1 MSDHPP
7 PSGHTVLVIE
17 DSKVQAKIISKQI
30 LALTSFQTA
39 VARTMEQ
46 ARSLLAA
53 NKDEIFAAVIDL
65 NLPDAP
71 DGEAV
76 DLVLKHGISAV
87 VLTATFNDHIRTQF
101 IEKQVA
107 DYFFKGS
114 IKDMDPMVTS
124 LERLSRN
131 RLIKVLVVDDSR
143 MDRAIMRRLLSIQ
156 RYQVLEAVDGQ
167 DALERFQEHPEIKIV
182 VTDYYMPK
190 MDGFELTK
198 ALREKRKKDSL
209 AIIGVS
215 SAGSGPL
222 TAQFLKNGAN
232 DFLTK
237 PFEVEEFSWRIN
249 RTAEM
254 LEIVSELI
262 ECRENT

>member
-1 MSDHPP
+1 MSNDQPTAD
-7 PSGHTVLVIE
+7 TVLVIE
-17 DSKVQAKIISKQI
+17 DSKVQAKIISKQV
-30 LALTSFQTA
+30 LALTTFQTA
-39 VARTMEQ
+39 VAHSMAE
-46 ARSLLAA
+46 AEELLTRHAG
-53 NKDEIFAAVIDL
+53 IFFAAVIDL

-76 DLVLKHGISAV
+76 DLVLAHKVPAV
-87 VLTATFNDHIRTQF
+87 VLTATFNEEIRKQF
-101 IEKQVA
+101 IDKQVA

-131 RLIKVLVVDDSR
+131 RFIKVLVVDDSKT
-143 MDRAIMRRLLSIQ
+143 DRGFMKHLLHLQ
-156 RYQVLEAVDGQ
+156 RFQVLEASNGIE
-167 DALERFQEHPEIKIV
+167 ALAVVKENPEIQIV
-182 VTDYYMPK
+182 VTDYYMPE

-198 ALREKRKKDSL
+198 ALREERKKDSL

-215 SAGSGPL
+215 SAGSGTL

-232 DFLTK
+232 DFITK
-237 PFEVEEFSWRIN
+237 PFEVEEFSWRLN

-254 LEIVSELI
+254 LEMLAELKY
-262 ECRENT
+262 CRENL